1 MKTAVSHRKRP
12 FLFSGTVVDWLLVYN
27 FGMRRW
33 IFWLVGVWL
42 AVAGGTAVSSPLLA
56 QTAELTSRAE
66 VIFGQGIVFYLTGP
80 MPESV
85 AEVDLF
91 LLVGDAATPF
101 TAKAAISLDES
112 GQLTAVYDLKR
123 DLLELPPFA
132 EIRFWWVVTT
142 ADSQVY
148 QLPEATITYR
158 DDRFTWR
165 TFAAEDVTVY
175 WTGNNDSLGQTAWQ
189 IVQESRQTL
198 DAILPPTAVSPLNVY
213 IYPSTGDLRA
223 GLRLAGQDVV
233 DGHTVPGLGVLL
245 VTVVNSLTAAA
256 ELRQSIPH
264 SLTHLRLHQPEP
276 TAVLPYW
283 YEEGIALLAAGPD
296 AARDDRVATA
306 VASKTALPLPQ
317 LCTNFPEEPDQ
328 LDLALAQSV
337 SLLRTIQAQFGD
349 QALRQLGT
357 LYLEG
362 VSCEAGLTQ
371 TLDMSLA
378 DLEVTWLDAQAPQP
392 AWLTFLTAN
401 GLWLLLVAGSFGL
414 LALILRR

>member
-1 MKTAVSHRKRP
+1 M
-12 FLFSGTVVDWLLVYN
+12 LVA
-27 FGMRRW
+27 W
-33 IFWLVGVWL
+33 
-42 AVAGGTAVSSPLLA
+42 GTAVSPPLLA
-56 QTAELTSRAE
+56 QTNELTSRAE
-66 VIFGQGIVFYLTGP
+66 VTFGQGIVFYLTGP
-80 MPESV
+80 VTEPVS
-85 AEVDLF
+85 EVDLF
-91 LLVGDAATPF
+91 LVLGDAATPF
-101 TAKAAISLDES
+101 TVQATLNPAES
-112 GQLTAVYDLKR
+112 GQLLAVYDLKR

-142 ADSQVY
+142 ADSQTY
-148 QLPEATITYR
+148 QVPEVTITYR

-165 TFAAEDVTVY
+165 TFAAEEVTVY
-175 WTGNNDSLGQTAWQ
+175 WTGNDPDLGQTAWQ
-189 IVQESRQTL
+189 VVQESRQTL
-198 DAILPPTAVSPLNVY
+198 DAMLPPTAVSPLNVY
-213 IYPSTGDLRA
+213 IYPSTGDLRT
-223 GLRLAGQDVV
+223 GLRLAGRDVV
-233 DGHTVPGLGVLL
+233 AGHVDPDLGVLL
-245 VTVVNSLTAAA
+245 VTAVNSLTAVA

-264 SLTHLRLHQPEP
+264 ALTHLRLHQPEAAGMLP
-276 TAVLPYW
+276 TW

-296 AARDDRVATA
+296 AARDDRAATA
-306 VASKTALPLPQ
+306 VATTATLPLPQ
-317 LCTNFPEEPDQ
+317 LCLNFPTEPDQ
-328 LDLALAQSV
+328 AELALAQSV

-392 AWLTFLTAN
+392 AWLTFLTEN